1 KAGTPSKGLMQV
13 IEPTFRA
20 YARPGYD
27 KDIYDPL
34 SNILAS
40 IRYAMATYGNLE
52 KAYNRAGGYAD
63 GGLVTPILHDSGGRL
78 EPGISVIANKTRRPE
93 TILPPAES
101 DALKRIAKR
110 GGDGEPTFSYDDPVH
125 AEPNTPNALVSEP
138 MWEQKLGERKHR
150 GRYATTGRG

>member
-1 KAGTPSKGLMQV
+1 MTGVQTCALP
-13 IEPTFRA
+13 IFEPTFRA

-27 KDIYDPL
+27 TDIYDPL

-40 IRYAMATYGNLE
+40 IRYAMARYGDLE
-52 KAYNRAGGYAD
+52 KAYNRSGGYAD

-101 DALKRIAKR
+101 AALTRIAKR
-110 GGDGEPTFSYDDPVH
+110 GDSGEPTIIYENTIH
-125 AEPNTPNALVSEP
+125 AEPNTAKELVSEL
-138 MWEQKLGERKHR
+138 MWEQNIAERKHR